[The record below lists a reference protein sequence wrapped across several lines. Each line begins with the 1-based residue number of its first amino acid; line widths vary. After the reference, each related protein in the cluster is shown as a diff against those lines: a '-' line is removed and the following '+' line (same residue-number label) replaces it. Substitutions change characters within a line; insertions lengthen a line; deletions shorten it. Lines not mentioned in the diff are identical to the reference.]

1 VAAYTFPA
9 ETFVVEGEPEAVREV
24 SRGYGRFAAVAAE
37 AATGLRGLDAGAWV
51 GSEGDLFRAQV
62 AEIPPHLDTAHS
74 AFGQVARALDGFADE
89 LASAQRRMAGVRADA
104 EATFGSLAA
113 ARADRAELRE
123 PSGEETA
130 GQAVRMADD
139 EQREVL
145 DGRIDRL
152 QASWEEQLAAAGGVR
167 ARVLEAARQAAGA
180 IRAAA
185 RTSPTAGQNWL
196 EDRWEQ
202 TRRWASEQVDGLKG
216 WVAEH
221 AAALRSLA
229 KALRVVGVALVVVGA
244 VLAVLGVGGGV
255 MAAGFLLLGAGDAL
269 DATVD
274 WAEGRITGRE
284 LLVSAGL
291 AVGLSL
297 VGGGAAKLGA
307 DALRRLAPRLQ
318 GVRPGPGQLQ
328 RGVDLPKTGLPAGAG
343 GRLPQDMDLVER
355 IAAQAGVG
363 LDGVKVR
370 IHKSAPRQG
379 MFGQTTPDGVLH
391 LYPNAFRSEEELV
404 KTLGHERT
412 HVWQIKTHGYPT
424 AAERQMYEDAAEAT
438 EAQWWD
444 YYQMSQRP

>member
-9 ETFVVEGEPEAVREV
+9 EAFVIEGEPEAVREV

-37 AATGLRGLDAGAWV
+37 AAAGLRGMDSGAWV
-51 GSEGDLFRAQV
+51 GSEGDLFRARV
-62 AEIPPHLDTAHS
+62 AELPPHLDTAQL
-74 AFGQVARALDGFADE
+74 AFGQVAGALGGFAE
-89 LASAQRRMAGVRADA
+89 VLASAQHRMAGVRADA
-104 EATFGSLAA
+104 EQTYGSLAA
-113 ARADRAELRE
+113 ARADRSGLRE
-123 PSGEETA
+123 PSGEEVA
-130 GQAVRMADD
+130 DQATRMAYD
-139 EQREVL
+139 EQREAL

-152 QASWEEQLAAAGGVR
+152 QASWEEQLVAAGGVR
-167 ARVLEAARQAAGA
+167 ARVLEAARQAGGA

-185 RTSPTAGQNWL
+185 RTSPTAGQSWL
-196 EDRWEQ
+196 EDRWEK
-202 TRRWASEQVDGLKG
+202 TRSWASEQVDGLKG

-221 AAALRSLA
+221 AAGLRSVA
-229 KALRVVGVALVVVGA
+229 RALRVVGVALVAVGA
-244 VLAVLGVGGGV
+244 VLAALGVGGGM
-255 MAAGFLLLGAGDAL
+255 MAAGFLLWGAGDVL

-274 WAEGRITGRE
+274 WAEGRTTGRE

-307 DALRRLAPRLQ
+307 NALRRLAR
-318 GVRPGPGQLQ
+318 
-328 RGVDLPKTGLPAGAG
+328 TGLTAGAG
-343 GRLPQDMDLVER
+343 GRLPQDMDLVKR

-391 LYPNAFRSEEELV
+391 LYPNAFRNEEELV

-412 HVWQIKTHGYPT
+412 HVWQVKTHGYPT
-424 AAERQMYEDAAEAT
+424 AAERQVYEDAAKAT

-444 YYQMSQRP
+444 YYRMSQRP

>member
-1 VAAYTFPA
+1 MAAYTFPA
-9 ETFVVEGEPEAVREV
+9 EAFVIEGKPEAVREV

-37 AATGLRGLDAGAWV
+37 AAAGLRGMDSGAWV
-51 GSEGDLFRAQV
+51 GSEGELFRAQV
-62 AEIPPHLDTAHS
+62 AEIPPHLDIAQR
-74 AFGQVARALDGFADE
+74 AFGQVAGALGGFAE
-89 LASAQRRMAGVRADA
+89 VLASAQHRMAGVRADA
-104 EATFGSLAA
+104 EQTYGSLAA
-113 ARADRAELRE
+113 ARADRSGLRE
-123 PSGEETA
+123 PSGEEA
-130 GQAVRMADD
+130 ARMAYD
-139 EQREVL
+139 EQRDVL

-167 ARVLEAARQAAGA
+167 AQVLEAARQAGGA

-185 RTSPTAGQNWL
+185 RTSPTAGQSWL
-196 EDRWEQ
+196 EDRWEK
-202 TRRWASEQVDGLKG
+202 TRSWASEQVDGLEG

-221 AAALRSLA
+221 AAGLRA
-229 KALRVVGVALVVVGA
+229 VARALRVVGMALVAVGT

-255 MAAGFLLLGAGDAL
+255 MAAGFLLWGAGDVL

-291 AVGLSL
+291 AVGLGL
-297 VGGGAAKLGA
+297 VGGGAAKLGGA
-307 DALRRLAPRLQ
+307 NALRRLAR
-318 GVRPGPGQLQ
+318 
-328 RGVDLPKTGLPAGAG
+328 TGLTAGGG
-343 GRLPQDMDLVER
+343 GRLPQDMNLVKR
-355 IAAQAGVG
+355 IAAHAGVG

-412 HVWQIKTHGYPT
+412 HVWQVKTHGYPT
-424 AAERQMYEDAAEAT
+424 AAERRVYEDAAKAT

-444 YYQMSQRP
+444 YYQMSRTP

>member
-9 ETFVVEGEPEAVREV
+9 EAFVIEGEPETVREV

-37 AATGLRGLDAGAWV
+37 AAAGLRGMDSGAWV
-51 GSEGDLFRAQV
+51 GSEGDLFRARV
-62 AEIPPHLDTAHS
+62 AEIPPHLDIAQS
-74 AFGQVARALDGFADE
+74 AFGQVAGALGGFAE
-89 LASAQRRMAGVRADA
+89 VLASAQHRMAGVRADA
-104 EATFGSLAA
+104 EQTYGSLAA
-113 ARADRAELRE
+113 ARADRSGLYE
-123 PSGEETA
+123 PSGEEA
-130 GQAVRMADD
+130 ADQAARM
-139 EQREVL
+139 

-152 QASWEEQLAAAGGVR
+152 QASWEEQLVAAGGVR
-167 ARVLEAARQAAGA
+167 AQVMEAARQAGVA

-185 RTSPTAGQNWL
+185 RTSPTAGQSWL
-196 EDRWEQ
+196 EDRWEK
-202 TRRWASEQVDGLKG
+202 TRSWASEQVDGLKG

-221 AAALRSLA
+221 AAGLRSVA
-229 KALRVVGVALVVVGA
+229 KALRVVGVALVAVGA

-255 MAAGFLLLGAGDAL
+255 MAAGFLLWGAGDVL

-291 AVGLSL
+291 A
-297 VGGGAAKLGA
+297 
-307 DALRRLAPRLQ
+307 
-318 GVRPGPGQLQ
+318 
-328 RGVDLPKTGLPAGAG
+328 
-343 GRLPQDMDLVER
+343 
-355 IAAQAGVG
+355 
-363 LDGVKVR
+363 GVKVR

-412 HVWQIKTHGYPT
+412 HVWQVKTHGYPT
-424 AAERQMYEDAAEAT
+424 EAERQVYEDAAKAT

-444 YYQMSQRP
+444 YYQMSRTP